1 MSPRLNFGGPERTFL
16 PVLSAKKWDKLEV
29 FSLFLGVFT
38 TVFVAM
44 SVGLAVGKILPDM
57 TKENSDFFTMVL
69 GNTGLQ
75 AGAIIWVSLFLRRH
89 DMTWAEAF
97 GLRNGRWFSNTFVAV
112 AAFLLFLP
120 LAWALQ
126 QLSALAL
133 TRINVEAPPQQVVQ
147 ILQGELP
154 AWRRIYYGFAAVVL
168 APVIEELLFRGIL
181 VPFFRDRG
189 WFRMAIWGTAVIF
202 GLSHFNKIS
211 FIPLTLFGA
220 LLAWVY
226 VRSGNLLVPIATHCL
241 FNLTNFFF
249 IWFQTQIVEW
259 WKRFELL

>member
-1 MSPRLNFGGPERTFL
+1 M
-16 PVLSAKKWDKLEV
+16 LSAKKWDKFEV
-29 FSLFLGVFT
+29 FTLFLGVFT
-38 TVFVAM
+38 TVFIAM
-44 SVGLAVGKILPDM
+44 SIGLGVTKFWPGM
-57 TKENSDFFTMVL
+57 TKENSDFFTMLL

-75 AGAIIWVSLFLRRH
+75 AGTIIWVGLFLARH
-89 DMTWAEAF
+89 KMTWSEAF
-97 GLRNGRWFSNTFVAV
+97 GLTSGRWFSNSFVAI
-112 AAFLLFLP
+112 AAVLVFLP
-120 LAWALQ
+120 MAWALQ
-126 QLSALAL
+126 QLSAVAL
-133 TRINVEAPPQQVVQ
+133 TQVNVAAPPQQVVQ

-154 AWRRIYYGFAAVVL
+154 AWRRIYYGVAAVGM

-189 WFRMAIWGTAVIF
+189 WFRVAIWGTAVIF

-220 LLAWVY
+220 LLAWLY

-259 WKRFELL
+259 WKRFQLL